1 MLTYNNFKKKLE
13 NRYVV
18 VPEGDAKLYFDE
30 NNKLAAYEKDNAI
43 TTWHQCDKHV
53 LWNHHDCVAVTLVKG
68 MDLPSKKS
76 YKGYARYDA
85 LYVFGLCGATTY
97 VERYGTYAVD
107 AKVNHSIE
115 LEPDYFYTRKSFS
128 GNDFEKTNP
137 SKSTEQKRSSKT
149 YTTCDGEDI
158 SVTYQEDFDRLSYDQ
173 KISFLEDRTGALFI
187 GCKIDGIQVLPSNS
201 SRNIVHF
208 GKVSRQGDSF
218 HIEND
223 IFQMN
228 ISVLPGITEQYNDHH
243 ESMFPVVKLKKY
255 GNVLPPDVEITIDRW
270 GDTDKVY
277 TSMVNSVYPGEK
289 TDVYQKRY
297 TIRGR

>member
-18 VPEGDAKLYFDE
+18 VPEEDAKLYFDE

-43 TTWHQCDKHV
+43 TTWHQCDKQV
-53 LWNHHDCVAVTLVKG
+53 VWNHHDCVAVTLVKG

-107 AKVNHSIE
+107 TKSNHSIE
-115 LEPDYFYTRKSFS
+115 LEPDYSYTRKSSF
-128 GNDFEKTNP
+128 GNDFEKTD
-137 SKSTEQKRSSKT
+137 SSESTEQKRSSKT

-158 SVTYQEDFDRLSYDQ
+158 SVTYQEDFDRLTYDQ
-173 KISFLEDRTGALFI
+173 KISFLEDCTGAHFS
-187 GCKIDGIQVLPSNS
+187 GAEIDGIRVLPSNYVHD
-201 SRNIVHF
+201 IVYF
-208 GKVSRQGDSF
+208 GKVSRWGDSF
-218 HIEND
+218 HVEND

-228 ISVLPGITEQYNDHH
+228 IPALPGIR
-243 ESMFPVVKLKKY
+243 ESYGCSSMIPVVKLKKY
-255 GNVLPPDVEITIDRW
+255 GNILPPDVEITIDRW
-270 GDTDKVY
+270 GGTDKVY
-277 TSMVNSVYPGEK
+277 TSMVNSVCLGEK
-289 TDVYQKRY
+289 ADVYQKSK
-297 TIRGR
+297 TFRGR